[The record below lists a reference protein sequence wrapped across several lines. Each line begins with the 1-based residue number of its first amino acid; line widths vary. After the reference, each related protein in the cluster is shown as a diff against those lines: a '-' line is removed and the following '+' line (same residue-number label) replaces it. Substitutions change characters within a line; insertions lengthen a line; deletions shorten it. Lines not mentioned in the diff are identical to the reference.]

1 MQKGELTHKAIL
13 DEAVRIASTAGLD
26 GLTIGSLAARTSLS
40 KSGLF
45 THFGS
50 KQSLQL
56 EMLKHEVDRFLRIV
70 MMPSLDAERG
80 EPRLRELFDRWLV
93 WTSDALP
100 GGCLFITAGIELD
113 DQPGPVRDYLVSRQV
128 DWLDVVAQFVRGGI
142 AEGHLHE
149 DADPEQFAYD
159 LYSVILGYHHAK
171 RLLGD
176 DAAEVKARRSFAALL
191 AAAGHSTS

>member
-1 MQKGELTHKAIL
+1 MPKGELTHKAIL

-26 GLTIGSLAARTSLS
+26 GLTIGSLAARTNLS

-56 EMLKHEVDRFLRIV
+56 EMLKHEVDRFLRTV

-93 WTSDALP
+93 WASDALP

-128 DWLDVVAQFVRGGI
+128 DWLDVVAQFVRAAI
-142 AEGHLHE
+142 AEGHLRQ
-149 DADPEQFAYD
+149 DADPEQFAHD

-171 RLLGD
+171 RLLRDGT
-176 DAAEVKARRSFAALL
+176 AEVKARRSFAALL
-191 AAAGHSTS
+191 AAARRSTS